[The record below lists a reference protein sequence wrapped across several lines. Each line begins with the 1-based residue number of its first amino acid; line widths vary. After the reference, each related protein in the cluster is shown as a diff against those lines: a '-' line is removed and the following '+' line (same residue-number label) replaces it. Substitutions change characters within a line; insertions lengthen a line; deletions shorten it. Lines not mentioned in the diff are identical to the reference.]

1 MNHSD
6 RGRVIADSIERAVGV
21 AEAHLRPIRRDPR
34 ARIGAMPRS
43 GGGGGARPPPRSSF
57 SRKEQRSSRS
67 AGRGSGRSRG
77 SSRGRGRGGP
87 PRGRRGGRSAD
98 HGPRPPQ
105 RGSDTE
111 SEGSPSEASS
121 SEQGEE
127 RGQLLASTSV
137 EVGSAPPPGRTERNR
152 LLAGSSSG
160 SGSSSDSGESEVY
173 SSESERDP
181 SGSDDASGSDV
192 DDAGSGSGSGGSG
205 GSSATGSLD
214 GSESGGEAP
223 VEVRVHVH
231 QARKLAAKDTGRGSD
246 PYARAYCF
254 GSYRQTAVRKKQ
266 TDPIWDEELQFSG
279 SRRQLEGGMLKLEVW
294 DYDWPDS
301 DDIIGSFTFDLDDV
315 RRRPN
320 KEYYKAWV
328 TLFNTSPGSAKE
340 DGPQGD
346 VLLSVTVLEPGDE
359 LPPRPG
365 RPCSE
370 EAGEVKSFDL
380 SLSCY
385 CAEALPQMDK
395 SGLADPYISVSWSGK
410 KARTAEAKGTL
421 KPDFDQELTLP
432 VDSLLESIR

>member
-1 MNHSD
+1 
-6 RGRVIADSIERAVGV
+6 
-21 AEAHLRPIRRDPR
+21 
-34 ARIGAMPRS
+34 
-43 GGGGGARPPPRSSF
+43 
-57 SRKEQRSSRS
+57 
-67 AGRGSGRSRG
+67 
-77 SSRGRGRGGP
+77 
-87 PRGRRGGRSAD
+87 
-98 HGPRPPQ
+98 
-105 RGSDTE
+105 
-111 SEGSPSEASS
+111 
-121 SEQGEE
+121 
-127 RGQLLASTSV
+127 
-137 EVGSAPPPGRTERNR
+137 
-152 LLAGSSSG
+152 
-160 SGSSSDSGESEVY
+160 
-173 SSESERDP
+173 
-181 SGSDDASGSDV
+181 
-192 DDAGSGSGSGGSG
+192 
-205 GSSATGSLD
+205 
-214 GSESGGEAP
+214 
-223 VEVRVHVH
+223 
-231 QARKLAAKDTGRGSD
+231 
-246 PYARAYCF
+246 
-254 GSYRQTAVRKKQ
+254 
-266 TDPIWDEELQFSG
+266 
-279 SRRQLEGGMLKLEVW
+279 MLKLEVW
-294 DYDWPDS
+294 NYDWPDS

-432 VDSLLESIR
+432 VDIEQHEDAPPTSDLVVVRVREYNMGSYNQDVAYGSIYLSDVQRGNHRN